1 MNMPNIVFVMADDM
15 GYGDPSCYGATK
27 IKTPNMDKLA
37 KQGMLFTDAHSSSA
51 VCTPSRYSV
60 MTGRYCWRTRLKN
73 DVLWAYSDPLI
84 NKGRTTVAS
93 LLKKHGYATGAF
105 GKWHL
110 GFKWT
115 AKPGESVNAGP
126 DRKETGFGVDHSKP
140 LRGGPVDHGFDT
152 FFGISG
158 SLGMGPHVF
167 IQDDRCQEIPSQYYR
182 QGIPKPMAEGWRDDQ
197 VDVEF
202 TKHACDFIGKQAGK
216 KPFFVYLPLAAPHR
230 PCEAPDFAQGKTK
243 AGDRGDMVWVV
254 DWALGQVMKKLDET
268 GQADNT
274 LLILTS
280 DNGARLVDMKLKK
293 HGHKA
298 CGDLRGCKGM
308 IYEGGHREPFI
319 ARWPGVVEAG
329 SASNELICLGDL
341 LATAADIMDTKLPKN
356 AGEDSYSFL
365 PVLKG
370 GGATRDSLVH
380 HSVNGMFSIREGD
393 WKLCLGK
400 GHGHWPYAPLNVEAG
415 EKPPKESDPDGQLFN
430 IKDDP
435 YEKKNVYRKHPD
447 VVKRLTKLM
456 KKLQR
461 DGRSR

>member
-1 MNMPNIVFVMADDM
+1 MADDM

-60 MTGRYCWRTRLKN
+60 MTGRYCWRTRLKGG
-73 DVLWAYSDPLI
+73 VSWGYSKPLI

-93 LLKKHGYATGAF
+93 LLKKQGYATGAF

-115 AKPGESVNAGP
+115 PKPGESLNAGP
-126 DRKETGFGVDHSKP
+126 EHMETGFGVDYSKP
-140 LRGGPVDHGFDT
+140 LRGGPVDHGFDR

-158 SLGMGPHVF
+158 SLDMGPYVF
-167 IQDDRCQEIPSQYYR
+167 IEDDRCEKIPGRIKDKLYLQQR
-182 QGIPKPMAEGWRDDQ
+182 PGLVAEGWQDDQ

-216 KPFFVYLPLAAPHR
+216 KPFFVYLPLSAPHR
-230 PCEAPDFAQGKTK
+230 PCEAPDFAQGKAK
-243 AGDRGDMVWVV
+243 AGDRGDMVWLV

-280 DNGARLVDMKLKK
+280 DNGARLVDGKGKK
-293 HGHKA
+293 HGHKS
-298 CGDLRGCKGM
+298 CGELRGMKGM

-319 ARWPGVVEAG
+319 ARWPGVVEPG
-329 SASNELICLGDL
+329 SASDELVCLGDL
-341 LATAADIMDTKLPKN
+341 LATVADILGKKLPRD

-370 GGATRDSLVH
+370 GEATRDNLVH
-380 HSVNGMFSIREGD
+380 HSVNGMFSIRDGE
-393 WKLCLGK
+393 WKLVLGK
-400 GHGHWPYAPLNVEAG
+400 GPGAGGGWVQEAG
-415 EKPPKESDPDGQLFN
+415 EKPPKASDPEGQLFN
-430 IKDDP
+430 IKKDP
-435 YEKKNVYRKHPD
+435 RERKNLYNKHPQ
-447 VVKRLTKLM
+447 VVKRLKALVG
-456 KKLQR
+456 KFKR
-461 DGRSR
+461 EKRSRG